1 MERRFRVEFA
11 NITVITERYKDKI
24 EKMKENF
31 LIINEKYTVGIEG
44 KESWSFTPAPKFTH
58 VCILLTNISLLLWE
72 VKIKTICCSGHVLH
86 LPVLPPGVPVWEVPG
101 DGRGH
106 RVQIQHQPPLLR
118 VWQVWRG
125 QAVRLR
131 QGHVSLVQNPP
142 LQLQVYIIL
151 DNIDYRCRFPKGK
164 V

>member
-1 MERRFRVEFA
+1 MERRFRVEFT

-58 VCILLTNISLLLWE
+58 VCILLIS
-72 VKIKTICCSGHVLH
+72 VCQIQDNCCSGHVLH
-86 LPVLPPGVPVWEVPG
+86 LPVLPPSVPFWEVPG
-101 DGRGH
+101 DRRRH

-151 DNIDYRCRFPKGK
+151 DYWLGK
-164 V
+164 PSIKKTIAKIP